1 LPLSAYYAA
10 QGKTGNDRE
19 DNGGVGEMARCRD
32 GTRGVEVRE
41 RLVVPHPRTGEVA
54 DTNEG
59 Q

>member
-1 LPLSAYYAA
+1 MD
-10 QGKTGNDRE
+10 GWE
-19 DNGGVGEMARCRD
+19 GEMARCRD

-54 DTNEG
+54 DTNAG

>member
-1 LPLSAYYAA
+1 MPPRTKSAT
-10 QGKTGNDRE
+10 TGRIMDGWE
-19 DNGGVGEMARCRD
+19 GEMARCRD

-54 DTNEG
+54 DTNAG